1 MAKKPETE
9 IKFTQQPAQGGHAD
23 EEHALDVEKEAA
35 AHGDTPPVVGGHG
48 QGGDGH

>member
-35 AHGDTPPVVGGHG
+35 AHGHTPKVVSGPNSN
-48 QGGDGH
+48 QGGN